1 VKCIRFVSLS
11 VETIFNSDW
20 SQVLWLSFHREDM
33 TKANLSKIRYFQK
46 IPYIKLK
53 QSLFMSLIIR
63 IQKGYGHKKC
73 LLMVQILMKKG
84 KDKENTGKQV
94 VGDKIEVINARKE
107 RHLFVH
113 IMQRNS

>member
-1 VKCIRFVSLS
+1 
-11 VETIFNSDW
+11 
-20 SQVLWLSFHREDM
+20 
-33 TKANLSKIRYFQK
+33 
-46 IPYIKLK
+46 
-53 QSLFMSLIIR
+53 
-63 IQKGYGHKKC
+63 
-73 LLMVQILMKKG
+73 MKKG